1 MTTSLEWISKV
12 APSIN
17 TDFSDEDKSLFISMA
32 ADEVDP
38 AIFDDTSK
46 YNLAVAYYACHLM
59 ALSQRDANSRGFLT
73 SEKEGD
79 LSRSYGGGNS
89 SNSEMNTTQYLDNY
103 HRFLKSRVPIFHMQ
117 NGYYTA

>member
-32 ADEVDP
+32 ADEVK
-38 AIFDDTSK
+38 ASLFDDTSK

-59 ALSQRDANSRGFLT
+59 ALAQRDANSRGVLT

-79 LSRSYGGGNS
+79 LQRSYGGNFN
-89 SNSEMNTTQYLDNY
+89 NSEMNTTQYLDQYN
-103 HRFLKSRVPIFHMQ
+103 RFLKSRVPIFYMQ
-117 NGYYTA
+117 DGHYTA